1 MRWLLSD
8 ILIEKIRG
16 DANFLIFQL
25 LLGEIDG
32 YGVYAIAF
40 IVYVVAYY
48 ARVQLPF
55 RRDYTLMS
63 HI

>member
-1 MRWLLSD
+1 MRGLLSD

-32 YGVYAIAF
+32 YGATQYPS
-40 IVYVVAYY
+40 
-48 ARVQLPF
+48 LL
-55 RRDYTLMS
+55 TLL
-63 HI
+63 HITLEFNCRSAEIIP

>member
-16 DANFLIFQL
+16 DANFLISRL

-32 YGVYAIAF
+32 YGAT
-40 IVYVVAYY
+40 
-48 ARVQLPF
+48 Q
-55 RRDYTLMS
+55 
-63 HI
+63 

>member
-16 DANFLIFQL
+16 NANLLMSQL

-32 YGVYAIAF
+32 YGAT
-40 IVYVVAYY
+40 
-48 ARVQLPF
+48 Q
-55 RRDYTLMS
+55 
-63 HI
+63 